1 MDQGLAP
8 RNRLAVPL
16 NSDLHLLERHSQ
28 MALEKKGPHESRDQ
42 PDDSDLPPIGEE
54 LDNFPGPDA
63 YNSAGWELPD

>member
-1 MDQGLAP
+1 
-8 RNRLAVPL
+8 
-16 NSDLHLLERHSQ
+16 